1 VAEEMVYHSAGEEEI
16 LIHDGPDDAS
26 KVGDWA
32 NLFKSD
38 RTMGSLQ
45 YFEPKKNGGKTCVFS
60 PDAIVE
66 EGIVKWKSSLVG
78 QFMDKQLTYFLVKK
92 SVESMW
98 KQYSAVE
105 VFSLDNG
112 MFIFRF
118 QDEATWEEILENKLW
133 HVANNPLILRKWQPG
148 MQVLKLSL
156 TSVPVWVKFLHLPME
171 FWTPTGLG
179 FVASGIGKPLYVDK
193 VTEEQKRLGFA
204 WVLIEIDITLE
215 CPKEIDICREN
226 GDTINI
232 VVEYPWLLPKCS
244 ICGGFGHA
252 AYACVKKDKKE
263 KKGVDS

>member
-1 VAEEMVYHSAGEEEI
+1 
-16 LIHDGPDDAS
+16 
-26 KVGDWA
+26 
-32 NLFKSD
+32 
-38 RTMGSLQ
+38 
-45 YFEPKKNGGKTCVFS
+45 
-60 PDAIVE
+60 
-66 EGIVKWKSSLVG
+66 
-78 QFMDKQLTYFLVKK
+78 
-92 SVESMW
+92 
-98 KQYSAVE
+98 
-105 VFSLDNG
+105 
-112 MFIFRF
+112 
-118 QDEATWEEILENKLW
+118 
-133 HVANNPLILRKWQPG
+133 

-156 TSVPVWVKFLHLPME
+156 TLVPVWVKFLHLPKE

-179 FVASGIGKPLYVDK
+179 FVASGIGKPLYADK

-204 WVLIEIDITLE
+204 WVLIEIDITSE